1 MRAGAAR
8 EDGRRL
14 GYISIQAF
22 GASTAADAR
31 GALAALEARRVSGYV
46 LDLRSNGGGLVSA
59 GAVHSAVIKLLCL
72 AQRAVSLHEHRGRLI
87 LQASG
92 CGQGPATTA
101 LAW

>member
-1 MRAGAAR
+1 MRAAAAR

-31 GALAALEARRVSGYV
+31 GALATLEARRVSGYV

-59 GAVHSAVIKLLCL
+59 GAVHYTKLFSCVLFVACCTGRDT
-72 AQRAVSLHEHRGRLI
+72 ARASR
-87 LQASG
+87 
-92 CGQGPATTA
+92 PA
-101 LAW
+101 